1 MFIQMGLASDCR
13 CESAACLVSE
23 GGADG
28 KYGQEG
34 DPGQKNEFFSIWI
47 SGFIVLFWMMM
58 TLLCVFADAGDFRTS
73 TRECARKCWRG
84 RS

>member
-47 SGFIVLFWMMM
+47 SGFYCP
-58 TLLCVFADAGDFRTS
+58 LLDDDDASVCF
-73 TRECARKCWRG
+73 C
-84 RS
+84 